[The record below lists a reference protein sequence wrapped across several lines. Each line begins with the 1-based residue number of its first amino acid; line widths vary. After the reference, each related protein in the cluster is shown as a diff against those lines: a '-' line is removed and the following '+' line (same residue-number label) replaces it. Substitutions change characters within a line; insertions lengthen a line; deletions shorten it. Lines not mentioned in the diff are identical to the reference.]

1 MMIWLSNKCATVAL
15 HAGRYFAET
24 SYFHSFGRK
33 PNLALL
39 NFAVLSRISRDLN
52 FGRDNMNAAKQA
64 ASQGAKHRNASW
76 INPSVYPY
84 IAAVSGAVAFGVYS
98 VTRHVAGDPDL
109 GKAQDIN
116 NLDQKAADTYR
127 ESPLRKA
134 ITGEK

>member
-1 MMIWLSNKCATVAL
+1 MLTVA
-15 HAGRYFAET
+15 
-24 SYFHSFGRK
+24 
-33 PNLALL
+33 
-39 NFAVLSRISRDLN
+39 VQSRTSRDLN

-64 ASQGAKHRNASW
+64 ASQGVKHRNASW
-76 INPSVYPY
+76 VNPSVYPY

-98 VTRHVAGDPDL
+98 VTRHVAGDPDI

-116 NLDQKAADTYR
+116 SLDQKAADTYR